1 MLLFKSPYLH
11 SKDPRSFM
19 LPVIIGSLTVD
30 KALLDHGASLNL
42 MPLSM
47 LKRFGDVE
55 VQPPRMTLQLAD
67 S

>member
-1 MLLFKSPYLH
+1 
-11 SKDPRSFM
+11 M